1 MALVSLPKE
10 TGKELR
16 IAVLCKGDK
25 EQEAKDAGA
34 DVVGG
39 EALIS
44 EIAGGFSEFDK
55 VIATPDM
62 MPQVAKLGRVL
73 GPKGLMPNPKA
84 GTVTTDLTNVRLDI
98 QESTCLTTD
107 RVDNQGFQG
116 WQGGVQSGQAWEFAH
131 SIRES
136 ILCGR

>member
-1 MALVSLPKE
+1 MFVVTLPKG

-16 IAVLCKGDK
+16 IAVLCKGEK

-44 EIAGGFSEFDK
+44 EISGGFMEFDK

-62 MPQVAKLGRVL
+62 MPQVAKLGRIL

-84 GTVTTDLTNVRLDI
+84 GTVTTDLTSVRSKQRGL
-98 QESTCLTTD
+98 
-107 RVDNQGFQG
+107 N
-116 WQGGVQSGQAWEFAH
+116 
-131 SIRES
+131 
-136 ILCGR
+136 